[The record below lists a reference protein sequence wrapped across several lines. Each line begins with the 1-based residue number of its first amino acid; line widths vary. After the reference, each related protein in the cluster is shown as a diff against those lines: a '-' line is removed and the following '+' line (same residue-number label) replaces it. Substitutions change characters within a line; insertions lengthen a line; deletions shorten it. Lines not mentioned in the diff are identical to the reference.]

1 MTGKVTII
9 GSGGVGSAIGYALN
23 FIPSVN
29 MIVFVD
35 LNIRAADGE
44 ALDIGHGIGA
54 LSTASV
60 RAGDYEDCRNSD
72 VIIITAGFGRQVGE
86 TRDDLRER
94 NQKVMDSVLSK
105 LRPFYTDSFVIVVSN
120 PVDYLTGYVS
130 RQGFIPAEKL
140 CGTGCMLDTSR
151 WISELCR
158 YLNVKCSRVHAYSVG
173 KHGSGQRLLW
183 PLVTVDGKPIDDFC
197 REQGITWGR
206 PHQSLAGGKGHG
218 DGSGYHRQKGPHPV
232 RHRHRGCLP
241 GAAAAGGGNDP
252 GLRHP
257 HPAPLHRSGA
267 AERPGLSGRRTYRL
281 GGGRGAVSQRR
292 VSVKRNLWPP
302 CFLTGRRFS
311 ACLRFFQ

>member
-1 MTGKVTII
+1 GAA
-9 GSGGVGSAIGYALN
+9 SGYALT
-23 FIPSVN
+23 FIPSVK
-29 MIVFVD
+29 MIVFVA
-35 LNIRAADGE
+35 LNLRAADGE

-105 LRPFYTDSFVIVVSN
+105 LRPFYTDSFVIVISN

-151 WISELCR
+151 WISELSR

-197 REQGITWGR
+197 REQGVTWDDRIKAWLEEKVTEMGADIIAKKGR
-206 PHQSLAGGKGHG
+206 TQYGIATVAAYLVQLLLGEEMTLVSVTHTLRPFTGPEPLSDLAYLG
-218 DGSGYHRQKGPHPV
+218 D
-232 RHRHRGCLP
+232 RHIAL
-241 GAAAAGGGNDP
+241 
-252 GLRHP
+252 
-257 HPAPLHRSGA
+257 
-267 AERPGLSGRRTYRL
+267 AENEERFLS
-281 GGGRGAVSQRR
+281 AVSQ
-292 VSVKRNLWPP
+292 
-302 CFLTGRRFS
+302 
-311 ACLRFFQ
+311 

>member
-72 VIIITAGFGRQVGE
+72 VIIITAGFSRQVGQ
-86 TRDDLRER
+86 TRDDLLER
-94 NQKVMDSVLSK
+94 NQKVMDSVLAQ

-151 WISELCR
+151 WISELAK

-183 PLVTVDGKPIDDFC
+183 PLVTVDGQPIDDFC
-197 REQGITWGR
+197 REQGISWNSDIKAWLEDKVTEMGADIIAKKGR
-206 PHQSLAGGKGHG
+206 TQYGIATVAAYLVQLLLGEDMTLVSVTHTLRPFSGPEPLSDLAYLG
-218 DGSGYHRQKGPHPV
+218 DGHIA
-232 RHRHRGCLP
+232 L
-241 GAAAAGGGNDP
+241 
-252 GLRHP
+252 
-257 HPAPLHRSGA
+257 
-267 AERPGLSGRRTYRL
+267 AEDEERFLST
-281 GGGRGAVSQRR
+281 V
-292 VSVKRNLWPP
+292 
-302 CFLTGRRFS
+302 TE
-311 ACLRFFQ
+311 